1 MNDIAT
7 VVLEHRN
14 SNGDLQAKSLEF
26 DVFVN
31 DPYEINDRLKPFIR
45 TKTFFPSDYIVVK
58 QVASTTVAD
67 SWIELQKQLDA
78 WQLLP
83 CINHSRGGN
92 K

>member
-14 SNGDLQAKSLEF
+14 RFGDLQAKSSEF

-45 TKTFFPSDYIVVK
+45 TKTIFPSDYIVVRR
-58 QVASTTVAD
+58 VALTSEEKAND
-67 SWIELQKQLDA
+67 
-78 WQLLP
+78 
-83 CINHSRGGN
+83 
-92 K
+92 